1 MPSIRVERVAF
12 AYTDR
17 VPLLRDVDLHL
28 TAAQRVVGIVG
39 ENGAGKSTLLAL
51 IRGELA
57 PTAGRVIVERS
68 AVIACVPQIDDDAPA
83 SPGERRRARLH
94 EALAAEPDIVILDE
108 PTNHLD
114 AGARGQLVGALR
126 RFVAR
131 GGLALIVSHDRELL
145 DELAT
150 AIIRVHA
157 GTATL
162 YPGGYSAARATW
174 EADAAHAHDVRAT
187 AQRQA
192 RAAAKKLDVARRD
205 QRAADHSRHK
215 RKKGMYDHDASS
227 MNRSISRG
235 WAEDRLGRG
244 VEVARR
250 EAERA
255 QAAIPDAPVVEA
267 LGRSVFL
274 GYARCPRRVIF
285 EHTDA
290 RGTYAVRP
298 ASRIRI
304 TGANGAGKTTL
315 LRALVASRPDL
326 PADRVLHLPQ
336 ELSADAA
343 AGHLAALRALG
354 PDVRGRVLSIVAA
367 LGCEPERVLATASP
381 SPGEVRKLAL
391 ALGLG
396 RHSWCLVLDEPTNH
410 LDLPSIERLEA
421 ALAAFP
427 GAIVL
432 VTHDDAFAARATDEV
447 WAL

>member
-51 IRGELA
+51 IRGALA
-57 PTAGRVIVERS
+57 PSAGRVIVERD
-68 AVIACVPQIDDDAPA
+68 AVIVDVPQVDAAAPA

-94 EALAAEPDIVILDE
+94 EALAAQPDVVILDE

-114 AGARGQLVGALR
+114 ATARRQLEAALR
-126 RFVAR
+126 RFVAK
-131 GGLALIVSHDRELL
+131 GGLALVVSHDRELL

-157 GTATL
+157 GTARL
-162 YPGGYSAARATW
+162 YPGNYSAARAQW
-174 EADAAHAHDVRAT
+174 EADAAHALELRAT

-192 RAAAKKLDVARRD
+192 KAAVQRLDVARRD

-215 RKKGMYDHDASS
+215 RKKSMHDHDASS

-235 WAEDRLGRG
+235 WAEARLGRA

-250 EAERA
+250 DAERA
-255 QAAIPDAPVVEA
+255 RAAIPDAPILEA

-274 GYARCPRRVIF
+274 GYEKCPRRVIF
-285 EHTDA
+285 EHA
-290 RGTYAVRP
+290 GHVVRP
-298 ASRIRI
+298 DSRIRI
-304 TGANGAGKTTL
+304 TGDNGAGKTTL
-315 LRALVASRPDL
+315 LRALVASRPEL
-326 PADRVLHLPQ
+326 PADRVLHLAQ
-336 ELSADAA
+336 ELSDDDARA
-343 AGHLAALRALG
+343 QLAALRALA
-354 PDVRGRVLSIVAA
+354 PEVRGRVLSIVAA
-367 LGCEPERVLATASP
+367 LGCEPERVLATAAP

-432 VTHDDAFAARATDEV
+432 VSHDDAFAARATHETWRLGV
-447 WAL
+447 